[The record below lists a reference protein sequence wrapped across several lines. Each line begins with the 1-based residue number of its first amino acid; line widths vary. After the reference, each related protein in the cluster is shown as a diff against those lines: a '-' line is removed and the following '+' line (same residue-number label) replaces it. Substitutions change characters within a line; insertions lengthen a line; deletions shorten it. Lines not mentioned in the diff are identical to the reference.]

1 MAKLKTLT
9 MNIHLPFQRKDRT
22 RDAMDLS
29 LPKNLKDKVS
39 AWRASGYASEYS
51 ALGEILNYAYEQDFL
66 RKAQFEA
73 LEFYWYLRVVQKTP
87 KISELYSKLFC
98 GDDVSLLKALGIH
111 LSEDDLIKLLPL
123 GGVPHI
129 FEVIKSDNDFVKK
142 RHLDVVQESLNLDYP
157 SYIFALAMGSGKTV
171 LIGAIIAT
179 EFAMSIEYIDKF
191 VKNALVFAPGKTI
204 LGALKQLSDIPF
216 ERILP
221 PRFYK
226 TFISSVKITYTQ
238 DGKKTIPV
246 RDESSFNIIVT
257 NTEKIRIQKRTKKN
271 LQRNLTYYEVDAKDK
286 EEEEIA
292 NLRLQT
298 IASLPRLA
306 IFSDEAHHTYGK
318 QLGKDLKKVR
328 KTVNYLN
335 ENQHL
340 LVVVNTTGTPYYNKE
355 MLRDVVYWYGLS
367 QGIQDGILKEVKDSI
382 YSYEDISSENFVET
396 VIEDF
401 FREYKTVKLYNGA
414 ESKIAIYF
422 PQTEDL
428 RKLKPAVEKKVLE
441 LGLDPSIIQEVH
453 NESDK
458 QTKNSFNYEANDPHN
473 PHRIYLLV
481 NMGTEGWNCP
491 SLFATALARKLKTS
505 NNFVLQAASRCL
517 RQVPNNTMKA
527 RIYLSKDNYGILNS
541 QFKETFGESLH
552 ILETKQQELD
562 EAKLIL
568 RKFEIRPLVLKRKI
582 QKIIEEDAEQT
593 DELKLVRPDIIKKI
607 ATKTI
612 YDVKE
617 IEGNKK
623 ALISS
628 SIETIQL
635 TETFIDIY
643 EAAIDLAKIYRL
655 EPIAILTSLRQIY
668 PEGEIGASELISLR
682 KQIEDQKRKYR
693 IVEDEEEIQIKIVKP
708 EGFEKE
714 EIDGKVVFTTTVK
727 YQRRKADLI
736 LKYEQLQDINKR
748 ELSFHYS
755 PYNMDSDP
763 EKNFFTKLLISLNEN
778 PDDVEDIYFTGAITD
793 SKKTDFLFEY
803 KNKKGKPSTYTPD
816 FVIIKKSGHI
826 LIVEIKGEPYLEGAL
841 EKIGALIN
849 LTKLNPKL
857 NYLVLQTT
865 VDEVDP
871 VYFEQVRKWIYGE
884 LK

>member
-1 MAKLKTLT
+1 LKLKIGL
-9 MNIHLPFQRKDRT
+9 
-22 RDAMDLS
+22 RDTMDLS
-29 LPKNLKDKVS
+29 LPKTLKDKVS
-39 AWRASGYASEYS
+39 AWRASNYTSEYS
-51 ALGEILNYAYEQDFL
+51 AIGEILNYAYDQNFL

-73 LEFYWYLRVVQKTP
+73 LELYWYLRIVQKTP
-87 KISELYSKLFC
+87 KISELYSKLFS
-98 GDDVSLLKALGIH
+98 GDDVLLLKAIGIS
-111 LSEDDLIKLLPL
+111 LSQDDLVRLLPS
-123 GGVPHI
+123 GGVPRI
-129 FEVIKSDNDFVKK
+129 FDAIKSDDDFVKE
-142 RHLDVVQESLNLDYP
+142 RHLEVVKESLSLEYP
-157 SYIFALAMGSGKTV
+157 SYIFALAMGSGKTF

-179 EFAMSIEYIDKF
+179 EFAMSAEYLDNF

-204 LGALKQLSDIPF
+204 LGALKQISDTPF

-221 PRFYK
+221 PRLYK
-226 TFISSVKITYTQ
+226 QFISSVKITYTQ

-257 NTEKIRIQKRTKKN
+257 NTEKIRIQKRTKTN
-271 LQRNLTYYEVDAKDK
+271 AQRNLPSYELEVKDK

-335 ENQHL
+335 ENKNL
-340 LVVVNTTGTPYYNKE
+340 AVVVNTTGTPYYNKE

-401 FREYKTVKLYNGA
+401 FNTYKTVELYNGA
-414 ESKIAIYF
+414 KSKIAIYF

-428 RKLKPAVEKKVLE
+428 RKLKPAVEMKVVE
-441 LGLDPSIIQEVH
+441 LGLDPSIIQEVY

-458 QTKNSFNYEANDPHN
+458 QTKNLFNNEVNDPQN
-473 PHRIYLLV
+473 PYRVYLLV

-517 RQVPNNTMKA
+517 RQVPNNSMKA
-527 RIYLSKDNYGILNS
+527 RIYLSKDNYGVLNS
-541 QFKETFGESLH
+541 QLKETFGESLH
-552 ILETKQQELD
+552 ILLTQQHELE

-568 RKFEIRPLVLKRKI
+568 RKFEIRPLVLKTKM
-582 QKIIEEDAEQT
+582 QKIIKVDAEKP
-593 DELKLVRPDIIKKI
+593 DEIKLVRPENRKNV

-612 YDVKE
+612 YDVTE
-617 IEGNKK
+617 MAGVKK
-623 ALISS
+623 ALVASR
-628 SIETIQL
+628 IETIQL
-635 TETFIDIY
+635 SETFLDIY
-643 EAAIDLAKIYRL
+643 EAAVDLAKIYRL
-655 EPIAILTSLRQIY
+655 EPSTILSSLRQIY
-668 PEGEIGASELISLR
+668 PEGEIEASDLPSLK
-682 KQIEDQKRKYR
+682 KQIEDQRRNYM
-693 IVEDEEEIQIKIVKP
+693 IVEDEAEISLKIVKP
-708 EGFEKE
+708 EGFDKE
-714 EIDGKVVFTTTVK
+714 EIDGKVVFTTIIK
-727 YQRRKADLI
+727 YRKSKADL
-736 LKYEQLQDINKR
+736 LMKYEQMQEINKR

-755 PYNMDSDP
+755 PYNMDSNP
-763 EKNFFTKLLISLNEN
+763 EKDFFTKLLIALDQN
-778 PDDVEDIYFTGAITD
+778 PDDVKDIYFTGAITD

-803 KNKKGKPSTYTPD
+803 KNKNGKPSTYTPD
-816 FVIIKKSGHI
+816 FIIIKNNGQV
-826 LIVEIKGEPYLEGAL
+826 LIVEIKGEPYLEGARQ
-841 EKIGALIN
+841 KIEALIN

-857 NYLVLQTT
+857 GYLVLQTT
-865 VDEVDP
+865 AEEVDP
-871 VYFEQVRKWIYGE
+871 VYFEQVRKWIYGGTR
-884 LK
+884 